1 MRIAVSCG
9 HRLPY
14 IKRGVLPGPCC
25 QWASALILGDV
36 LRKPTRCL
44 SARITAPI
52 ALILLISACGP
63 ATLPPGDQV
72 EDQHEARNRAAH
84 EFNLSLDRAV
94 LGPTSEAYGTG
105 IPEPVRDGVSNFA
118 SNLNQPGYVIN
129 NLLQLRLG
137 DAAQNTLR
145 FAINTTVG
153 IGGLFDPASAMGLP
167 AESTDFGETL
177 HIYGVGEGDYIVHP
191 VLGPSTTRDTVGNVV
206 DFVMNPLRHY
216 IDTPES
222 YYLTATSVASGL
234 DSRYEFDGTI
244 DSVLYES
251 ADSYAQLRSL
261 YLQQRR
267 FELGGS
273 ADTGFGYEDPYAGD
287 DADPAAAAAAV
298 AADPYYDPYSDPY
311 FDPYAQ

>member
-1 MRIAVSCG
+1 MALG
-9 HRLPY
+9 
-14 IKRGVLPGPCC
+14 GVLVAG
-25 QWASALILGDV
+25 V
-36 LRKPTRCL
+36 T
-44 SARITAPI
+44 
-52 ALILLISACGP
+52 ACGP
-63 ATLPPGDQV
+63 ATLPPGDQI
-72 EDQHEARNRAAH
+72 EDQYEARNRAAH
-84 EFNLSLDRAV
+84 ELNLSLDRAV
-94 LGPTSEAYGTG
+94 LGPTSDAYGNG
-105 IPEPVRDGVSNFA
+105 IPEPVREGVSNFA
-118 SNLNQPGYVIN
+118 SNLNQPSYVVN
-129 NLLQLRLG
+129 NLLQFRLG
-137 DAAQNTLR
+137 EAAQNTLR

-153 IGGLFDPASAMGLP
+153 LGGLFDPATAIGVP

-191 VLGPSTTRDTVGNVV
+191 VLGPSTSRDTVGMVV
-206 DFVMNPLRHY
+206 DFVLNPLRHY

-234 DSRYEFDGTI
+234 DSRYQFDGTI

-273 ADTGFGYEDPYAGD
+273 SDAGFGYEDPYT
-287 DADPAAAAAAV
+287 ADHPAAAAEAV

>member
-1 MRIAVSCG
+1 M
-9 HRLPY
+9 
-14 IKRGVLPGPCC
+14 GVL
-25 QWASALILGDV
+25 AL
-36 LRKPTRCL
+36 T
-44 SARITAPI
+44 
-52 ALILLISACGP
+52 LLITACGP

-72 EDQHEARNRAAH
+72 EDQYEARNRAAH
-84 EFNLSLDRAV
+84 EFNLSLDQSL
-94 LGPTSEAYGTG
+94 LGPTSDAYGNSV
-105 IPEPVRDGVSNFA
+105 PEPVRDGVSNFA

-145 FAINTTVG
+145 FAINSTLGVA
-153 IGGLFDPASAMGLP
+153 GLFDVASELGVP

-177 HIYGVGEGDYIVHP
+177 HIYGFGEGDYIVHP
-191 VLGPSTTRDTVGNVV
+191 VLGPSTTRDTVGMVV
-206 DFVMNPLRHY
+206 DFAMNPLRHHV
-216 IDTPES
+216 DTPES

-234 DSRYEFDGTI
+234 DSRYQFDGTI
-244 DSVLYES
+244 DSILYES

-267 FELGGS
+267 FELGG
-273 ADTGFGYEDPYAGD
+273 AAATYEDPYAGD
-287 DADPAAAAAAV
+287 DPAAAAEAV